1 MSRFRNT
8 AWCVR
13 DFFRRDAV
21 LAIACVLAVASCVA
35 VPPDAQYA
43 AYIDWRTLGL
53 LFSLMVA
60 TSGLAR
66 AKVLSRM
73 CRALV
78 GACGSGGMLV
88 AALTALAFFTSMV
101 VTNDVALVAFVP
113 LALAALR
120 EAGMVR
126 RLPFA
131 IVCMTI
137 AANMGS
143 MLTPI
148 GNPQNIYLLSAS
160 GMEPGQLVATM
171 APYSVAAAALL
182 AATIGVAKLR
192 ERKRAEHATPLAA
205 ATPNAINNEPEKA
218 APSNFLTASTLQSAS
233 EAPITGA
240 TPKRTGGF
248 IKDVSL
254 SSSRTFKTMQTAGT
268 LPKSTSSRASKAS
281 PRTAG
286 AHTAAATQSSNTTP
300 NAPQAQTPV
309 ALRDIL
315 PWVAIIAVCLL
326 CVARIAPVGVAVAV
340 ALALALAFDR
350 RALRQ
355 VDYALLLT
363 FAAFFV
369 FVGNIGRIE
378 ALQQAIAAAVGGHAL
393 LVGAAASQVISNVPA
408 AIMLSGFTSDW
419 SALLVGVNI
428 GGLGTLIASMASLIS
443 YRQIAVAYPQLK
455 GRYLRLFLVMNFA
468 FLAGLLVLAFAI
480 GILTNCSPAFL

>member
-1 MSRFRNT
+1 MSKFKNA
-8 AWCVR
+8 AWRLR

-21 LAIACVLAVASCVA
+21 LVVACVLAVASCVA

-78 GACGSGGMLV
+78 RACGSGGALV
-88 AALTALAFFTSMV
+88 AALTALAFFASMV

-160 GMEPGQLVATM
+160 GMEPDQLVATM

-182 AATIGVAKLR
+182 AVTIGVVELR
-192 ERKRAEHATPLAA
+192 ERQRTEQTASPAA
-205 ATPNAINNEPEKA
+205 AMQPNAINNEPEKA
-218 APSNFLTASTLQSAS
+218 ASSNFLIASALQSAS
-233 EAPITGA
+233 EAPITDA
-240 TPKRTGGF
+240 TSKRTGEF
-248 IKDVSL
+248 IEDVSL
-254 SSSRTFKTMQTAGT
+254 SNSKTFKMMQTAGT
-268 LPKSTSSRASKAS
+268 LPKSTSSRASKTS

-286 AHTAAATQSSNTTP
+286 ANAATATQSAITNP
-300 NAPQAQTPV
+300 VAPQAQTPI
-309 ALRDIL
+309 ALRDII

-350 RALRQ
+350 HALRH

-378 ALQQAIAAAVGGHAL
+378 ALQQAIAAAVGGHTL

-443 YRQIAVAYPQLK
+443 YKQLAVAYPQLK
-455 GRYLRLFLVMNFA
+455 GHYLQLFLGLNFA
-468 FLAGLLVLAFAI
+468 FLAVLLGLACAMGALA
-480 GILTNCSPAFL
+480 

>member
-1 MSRFRNT
+1 MKKVWQFIKRESVLS
-8 AWCVR
+8 A
-13 DFFRRDAV
+13 AV
-21 LAIACVLAVASCVA
+21 LLALVSAFF
-35 VPPDAQYA
+35 VPPDAEYWD
-43 AYIDWRTLGL
+43 YIDRHTLIV
-53 LFSLMVA
+53 LFSLMTVMA
-60 TSGLAR
+60 LLQRQGVFERLGR
-66 AKVLSRM
+66 ALLSRTKSLLQILFV
-73 CRALV
+73 LV
-78 GACGSGGMLV
+78 GLCFFGSM
-88 AALTALAFFTSMV
+88 FI
-101 VTNDVALVAFVP
+101 TNDVSLLTFVP
-113 LALAALR
+113 FTFVVLENLGGDALR
-120 EAGMVR
+120 QLAV
-126 RLPFA
+126 PT
-131 IVCMTI
+131 VCMQTV
-137 AANMGS
+137 AANLGS

>member
-1 MSRFRNT
+1 MSKFKNA
-8 AWCVR
+8 AWRVR

-43 AYIDWRTLGL
+43 SYIDWRTLGL

-60 TSGLAR
+60 TSGLTR

-78 GACGSGGMLV
+78 RACGNGGMLV
-88 AALTALAFFTSMV
+88 AALTALAFFASMV

-113 LALAALR
+113 LALTALR
-120 EAGMVR
+120 EAGLVR

-182 AATIGVAKLR
+182 AVTIGAAELR
-192 ERKRAEHATPLAA
+192 ERRRAEHAASPAA
-205 ATPNAINNEPEKA
+205 ATMPNAINNEPEKA
-218 APSNFLTASTLQSAS
+218 ASSNFLTASALQSAS
-233 EAPITGA
+233 EAPITDA
-240 TPKRTGGF
+240 TSKRTGEF
-248 IKDVSL
+248 IEDVSL
-254 SSSRTFKTMQTAGT
+254 SYSRTSKMMQTAGT
-268 LPKSTSSRASKAS
+268 LPKSTSSRASKTS

-286 AHTAAATQSSNTTP
+286 ANAAAATQSPTTNP
-300 NAPQAQTPV
+300 VAPQAQTPI
-309 ALRDIL
+309 ALRDVI

-340 ALALALAFDR
+340 ALTLALACDR

-378 ALQQAIAAAVGGHAL
+378 ALQQAIAAAVSGHAL
-393 LVGAAASQVISNVPA
+393 LVGAAASQIISNVPA

-443 YRQIAVAYPQLK
+443 YKQLAVAYPQLK
-455 GRYLRLFLVMNFA
+455 GHYLQLFLGLNFA
-468 FLAGLLVLAFAI
+468 FLAVLLGLACAMGALA
-480 GILTNCSPAFL
+480 